1 MDIKVGVDGCAATE
15 IDPIFLD
22 TGPTLL
28 ALNVDAVGVAG
39 YNVVIDDLNDVLR
52 SRLDHDSARFEMLE
66 FTVFD
71 SDVGVNA
78 DETGRA
84 RIIRRVSLQLAT
96 GHLDAGSLKYSD
108 TWNLTI
114 RLSEYSTK
122 GKEDRKLN
130 KI

>member
-108 TWNLTI
+108 TWHLTI